1 MTSSISLEGRL
12 GVPLLLY
19 IELIGFTAGALLHL
33 FLIALIL
40 GNRRPR
46 AFERVLFFLIL
57 ALFSY
62 YCGVLL
68 VLEGYIHYTEPTTS
82 VMAFASLLV
91 SLGLVFL
98 PALLFQSHA
107 EYLRLNQPGDG
118 RHLRVLG
125 WLNYAPVLFLIWQ
138 SIQHHS
144 SFLAS
149 RPAELAGSLRLPF
162 GLWMGASL
170 LASAVIELRSAR
182 REVKPYGQLHW
193 FLAAALLGIA
203 AAVLSCL
210 AFSATVEPGWLSAV
224 RAAVALS
231 GVVPAAVL
239 GYFIVRH
246 NFLGIG
252 VQKNLIYAVSAAFLA
267 LLYLGLVRRVSGWLE
282 PILPPEATA
291 SILLF
296 TLVIFFEPLERS
308 IGSALQ
314 RTFQRRF
321 DRLQRMLAEIQEQAR
336 QGDLEQLI
344 ALVETRTKDEFGLS
358 IVRLTLSSGDLGA
371 PLKSPGGLGHVVRI
385 PLKQEGIGVGVLE
398 AASAGAVLTGEVS
411 VALEFLAEQLPT
423 MIDLCRL
430 IEEKLKLERA
440 LAERERLALLGQMAA
455 SISHNLR
462 NPLGSMK
469 TILQIQLE
477 SGAVSEPVRKDL
489 AVVIGEIDRL
499 SAKLT
504 QLLQYSKPAANG
516 AFLEDQ
522 TDGFGAVEQ
531 VVALLRHDA
540 AQRNV
545 SLALRAASE
554 KCVVRSSEDALR
566 EILSNLII
574 NAIESQPHGG
584 RVEIDAAR
592 KNGCFVVQISDD
604 GQGIAPETRA
614 RIYQPFFTT
623 KASGTGLGL
632 AIVAQRLNDVGGK
645 LECQSPIANERGTKF
660 TVSLP
665 LAETHKERA

>member
-1 MTSSISLEGRL
+1 M
-12 GVPLLLY
+12 PLLLY

-46 AFERVLFFLIL
+46 AFERILFFLIL

-68 VLEGYIHYTEPTTS
+68 VLEGHIHYSEPTPS
-82 VMAFASLLV
+82 VLAFASLLV
-91 SLGLVFL
+91 SLGLAFL

-107 EYLRLNQPGDG
+107 EYLRLAQPEEG

-125 WLNYAPVLFLIWQ
+125 WVSYAPVPLLVW
-138 SIQHHS
+138 
-144 SFLAS
+144 LAVRDHAS
-149 RPAELAGSLRLPF
+149 LLTLSPVGLAGNLGLAF
-162 GLWMGASL
+162 GLWLAASL
-170 LASAVIELRSAR
+170 LASAVIDVRLAR
-182 REVKPYGQLHW
+182 RAVKPYGQLHRI
-193 FLAAALLGIA
+193 LAAAFIA
-203 AAVLSCL
+203 IGAAVVYCL
-210 AFSATVEPGWLSAV
+210 MFSAPVDSAWLNELRV
-224 RAAVALS
+224 AVALS
-231 GVVPAAVL
+231 GVVPAAVF

-314 RTFQRRF
+314 RTFERRF
-321 DRLQRMLAEIQEQAR
+321 DRLQRMLGEIQEQAR
-336 QGDLEQLI
+336 QGDLQQLI
-344 ALVETRTKDEFGLS
+344 AFVENRAKDEFGLPV
-358 IVRLTLSSGDLGA
+358 VRLTLSSEHKDE
-371 PLKSPGGLGHVVRI
+371 PLKSPGGLGHVVSI
-385 PLKQEGIGVGVLE
+385 PLKREGTEVGVLE
-398 AASAGAVLTGEVS
+398 AASTGAVLTGEVS
-411 VALEFLAEQLPT
+411 VALDFLAEQLPAL
-423 MIDLCRL
+423 IDLCCL

-469 TILQIQLE
+469 TILQLQSE
-477 SGAVSEPVRKDL
+477 SGEVPEPVRKDL

-504 QLLQYSKPAANG
+504 QLLQYSKPAAG
-516 AFLEDQ
+516 VDLLENK
-522 TDGFGAVEQ
+522 TDGLGAVEQ

-540 AQRNV
+540 EQKKV
-545 SLALRAASE
+545 SLALRAATE
-554 KCVVRSSEDALR
+554 KCVVRSSEEALR

-574 NAIESQPHGG
+574 NAVESQPHGG

-592 KNGCFVVQISDD
+592 KSGCFVVQVSDD
-604 GQGIAPETRA
+604 GPGIAPETRA

-645 LECQSPIANERGTKF
+645 LECDSPIAKGRGTRF

-665 LAETHKERA
+665 LAETQKERSR

>member
-1 MTSSISLEGRL
+1 
-12 GVPLLLY
+12 VPLLLY

-62 YCGVLL
+62 YCGALL
-68 VLEGYIHYTEPTTS
+68 VLEANIHYSEPPPTILE
-82 VMAFASLLV
+82 FASLLI

-98 PALLFQSHA
+98 PALLIQSHA
-107 EYLRLNQPGDG
+107 EYLRLSEPAQG
-118 RHLRVLG
+118 RRLRGIG
-125 WLNYAPVLFLIWQ
+125 WLSYAPALILAWQ
-138 SIQHHS
+138 AASQH
-144 SFLAS
+144 
-149 RPAELAGSLRLPF
+149 
-162 GLWMGASL
+162 ASL
-170 LASAVIELRSAR
+170 PGLSPGGTAHGLELTFALWLGVALAASAAIDVRLARSVPKPLARLHWILASA
-182 REVKPYGQLHW
+182 
-193 FLAAALLGIA
+193 FLIVAAALICLFTFGAPAGSNWLI
-203 AAVLSCL
+203 VLR
-210 AFSATVEPGWLSAV
+210 VG
-224 RAAVALS
+224 VALS
-231 GVVPAAVL
+231 GVIPAAVL
-239 GYFIVRH
+239 GYYIVRH

-296 TLVIFFEPLERS
+296 TLVIFFEPLERT

-314 RTFQRRF
+314 RTFKRRF
-321 DRLQRMLAEIQEQAR
+321 DRLQRMLGEIQEQAR
-336 QGDLEQLI
+336 QGDLRQLF
-344 ALVETRTKDEFGLS
+344 AFVENRTKDEFGLS
-358 IVRLTLSSGDLGA
+358 IVRLTLSGEDRGA

-385 PLKQEGIGVGVLE
+385 PLRRERIEVGILE
-398 AASAGAVLTGEVS
+398 AASTGAVLTGEVS
-411 VALEFLAEQLPT
+411 AALDFVAEQLPA

-440 LAERERLALLGQMAA
+440 LAERDRLALLGQMAA

-469 TILQIQLE
+469 TILQLQLE
-477 SGAVSEPVRKDL
+477 SGEVPEPVRKDL
-489 AVVIGEIDRL
+489 AVVVSEIDRL

-504 QLLQYSKPAANG
+504 QLLQYSKPAAGVSLSEN
-516 AFLEDQ
+516 Q
-522 TDGFGAVEQ
+522 TDGVSAVNQ
-531 VVALLRHDA
+531 VVALLRHEADK
-540 AQRNV
+540 RKV
-545 SLALRAASE
+545 SLALRAGAEQCLVRGSE
-554 KCVVRSSEDALR
+554 EALR
-566 EILSNLII
+566 EVLSNLII
-574 NAIESQPHGG
+574 NAVESQPQGG

-592 KNGCFVVQISDD
+592 RNGCLVVQVSDD
-604 GQGIAPETRA
+604 GPGIAPETRA

-645 LECQSPIANERGTKF
+645 LECESPIANGRGTKF

-665 LAETHKERA
+665 LAETQEESA

>member
-1 MTSSISLEGRL
+1 M
-12 GVPLLLY
+12 PLLLY

-46 AFERVLFFLIL
+46 AFERILFFLIL

-68 VLEGYIHYTEPTTS
+68 VLEGYIHYSEPTPS
-82 VMAFASLLV
+82 VLAFASLLV
-91 SLGLVFL
+91 SLGLAFL

-107 EYLRLNQPGDG
+107 EYLRLSQPEDG
-118 RHLRVLG
+118 RRLRLLG
-125 WLNYAPVLFLIWQ
+125 WVSYAPVLFLMWQ
-138 SIQHHS
+138 AIRHHS
-144 SFLAS
+144 IFLAS
-149 RPAELAGSLRLPF
+149 RPAELAGSLELPF
-162 GLWMGASL
+162 GLWMAASL
-170 LASAVIELRSAR
+170 LASAVIDVRLAR
-182 REVKPYGQLHW
+182 RAVKPYGQLHW
-193 FLAAALLGIA
+193 FLAAALFAIG
-203 AAVLSCL
+203 AAVLYCL
-210 AFSATVEPGWLSAV
+210 AFSATIEPGWLTAL

-246 NFLGIG
+246 NFLGIA

-267 LLYLGLVRRVSGWLE
+267 LMYLGLVRRVSGWLE

-314 RTFQRRF
+314 RNFRRRF
-321 DRLQRMLAEIQEQAR
+321 DRLQRMLGEIQEQAR
-336 QGDLEQLI
+336 QGDLQQLI
-344 ALVETRTKDEFGLS
+344 AFVENRAKDEFGLS
-358 IVRLTLSSGDLGA
+358 VVRLTLSADDRGA
-371 PLKSPGGLGHVVRI
+371 PVKSPGGLGHVVRI
-385 PLKQEGIGVGVLE
+385 PLKQEGTEVGVLE
-398 AASAGAVLTGEVS
+398 AASTGAVLTGEVS
-411 VALEFLAEQLPT
+411 AALEFLAEQLPA

-469 TILQIQLE
+469 TILQLQFE
-477 SGAVSEPVRKDL
+477 SGEVPEPVRKDL
-489 AVVIGEIDRL
+489 AMVIGEIDRL

-504 QLLQYSKPAANG
+504 QLLRYSKPAAG
-516 AFLEDQ
+516 VDLLENQ
-522 TDGFGAVEQ
+522 TDGSGVVEQ
-531 VVALLRHDA
+531 VVTLLRHDA
-540 AQRNV
+540 EQKKV
-545 SLALRAASE
+545 SLALRGASE
-554 KCVVRSSEDALR
+554 KCVVRSSEEALR

-574 NAIESQPHGG
+574 NAVESQPRGG

-592 KNGCFVVQISDD
+592 KNGCFVVQVSDE
-604 GQGIAPETRA
+604 GPGIAPETRA

-632 AIVAQRLNDVGGK
+632 AIVAQRLNDAGGK
-645 LECQSPIANERGTKF
+645 LECDSPIARGRGTKF

-665 LAETHKERA
+665 LVETQKERT